1 MDTPEN
7 TTPSAANSPGSEG
20 PRRARGTGSTQRRQS
35 AFRPIVPDRPHPV
48 RLLPGLYQVGGGY
61 LSHSRDAASYLI
73 RDEATGEGIL
83 VDCGSH
89 CGAEA
94 LLSNLGQVTD
104 TGRIKL
110 IIGTHGHWD
119 HVEGVGHLREAGIDA
134 PFAIHELDAGHVL
147 TGDPDLTCAG
157 FLYNESFHTFEPDA
171 LLRGGESY
179 RVGDFEME
187 VMHLPGHSPGCIGI
201 KMLYERTGQVILL
214 PGDAIQGGFG
224 KRIHSS
230 IGQWRQSLRRL
241 MSERIDLLL
250 PNHLPPGSQT
260 SLLADVPNR
269 LARVYSQLETNF
281 QSFSDHQRTL

>member
-1 MDTPEN
+1 MPEN
-7 TTPSAANSPGSEG
+7 TTAITTNVHVSDSPSGG
-20 PRRARGTGSTQRRQS
+20 RRAGATPRQQ
-35 AFRPIVPDRPHPV
+35 ARFQPPMPDRPHPV

-73 RDEATGEGIL
+73 RDEATGEAVL

-94 LLSNLGQVTD
+94 VLSNLEQVTD
-104 TGRIKL
+104 TKQIKL

-119 HVEGVGHLREAGIDA
+119 HVEGVGHLREAGVDA
-134 PFAIHELDAGHVL
+134 PFAIHKGDAAHVR

-157 FLYNESFHTFEPDA
+157 FLYNEHFHAFEPDV
-171 LLRGGESY
+171 LLKGGERY
-179 RVGDFEME
+179 TVGDFDME
-187 VMHLPGHSPGCIGI
+187 VMHLPGHSPGCIGL
-201 KMLYERTGQVILL
+201 KMLYARTGQVILL
-214 PGDAIQGGFG
+214 PGDSINGGFS
-224 KRIHSS
+224 KRIHSNVN
-230 IGQWRQSLRRL
+230 QWRQTLRRL

-269 LARVYSQLETNF
+269 LARVYSQLDTDF
-281 QSFSDHQRTL
+281 YGFSDHQRTP

>member
-1 MDTPEN
+1 MDTPDDITLALADN
-7 TTPSAANSPGSEG
+7 VAGDG
-20 PRRARGTGSTQRRQS
+20 PRTAASAGTTRRRRAP
-35 AFRPIVPDRPHPV
+35 FRPIVPDRPHPV

-73 RDEATGEGIL
+73 RDEETGEGIL

-94 LLSNLGQVTD
+94 VLANLEQVTD
-104 TGRIKL
+104 TKRIGL

-134 PFAIHELDAGHVL
+134 RFAIHELDAAQVR

-157 FLYNESFHTFEPDA
+157 FLYNESFHSFEPDA
-171 LLRGGESY
+171 LLKGGERF

-201 KMLYERTGQVILL
+201 KMLYARTGQVILV
-214 PGDAIQGGFG
+214 PGDSVQGGFG
-224 KRIHSS
+224 RRIHSNVS
-230 IGQWRQSLRRL
+230 KWRQSVRRL

>member
-1 MDTPEN
+1 MSDNATA
-7 TTPSAANSPGSEG
+7 TSANAPGK
-20 PRRARGTGSTQRRQS
+20 RAEATRKRQ
-35 AFRPIVPDRPHPV
+35 APFQPLVPDRPHPV

-61 LSHSRDAASYLI
+61 LSHSRDAAGYLI

-89 CGAEA
+89 CGVEA
-94 LLSNLGQVTD
+94 VLSNLEQVTD
-104 TGRIKL
+104 IKLIKL

-134 PFAIHELDAGHVL
+134 PFAIHELDAAHVR

-157 FLYNESFHTFEPDA
+157 FFYNEHFHTFEPDV
-171 LLRGGESY
+171 LLKGGERY
-179 RVGDFEME
+179 QIGDFDME

-201 KMLYERTGQVILL
+201 KMLYAGTGQVILL
-214 PGDAIQGGFG
+214 PGDSINGSFS
-224 KRIHSS
+224 KRIHSNLNH
-230 IGQWRQSLRRL
+230 WRQSLRRL
-241 MSERIDLLL
+241 MSEQIDLLL

-269 LARVYSQLETNF
+269 LARVYNQLDTDFLN
-281 QSFSDHQRTL
+281 FSDHQRTL

>member
-1 MDTPEN
+1 MNTPEN
-7 TTPSAANSPGSEG
+7 TAANSPGSDG
-20 PRRARGTGSTQRRQS
+20 PNRARRTGSTPRRQPT
-35 AFRPIVPDRPHPV
+35 FRPTVPDRPHPV

-104 TGRIKL
+104 TQQIKL

-134 PFAIHELDAGHVL
+134 PFAIHELDAGHVR

-171 LLRGGESY
+171 LLKGGESY

-201 KMLYERTGQVILL
+201 KMLYARTGQVILL
-214 PGDAIQGGFG
+214 PGDSIQGGFG
-224 KRIHSS
+224 KRIRSS
-230 IGQWRQSLRRL
+230 VSQWRQSVRRL